1 MDPDFW
7 QGRWREGKI
16 GFHEGAPN
24 AYLRAHLPA
33 LGQARRVLV
42 PLCGKAEDLA
52 FLASDEGG
60 AREVVGVELV
70 EDAVRAFFAEH
81 GWTPSREVSGALVRY
96 THGRITVFAGDLFAT
111 TPNVLGPLDG
121 WYDRAALIALPPEL
135 RGRYVA
141 HVRSLLSPG
150 AHGLVVTVAYP
161 QALRAGP
168 PFSVP
173 DEELRAH
180 LADCGLQRL
189 ASAKAGGALESVP
202 ATESCH
208 AVRLPQA

>member
-7 QGRWREGKI
+7 KGRWREGKI

-24 AYLRAHLPA
+24 AYLRQHLSA
-33 LGQARRVLV
+33 LGPARRVLV

-60 AREVVGVELV
+60 AREIVGVELV

-81 GWTPSREVSGALVRY
+81 GWTPSREDRGALVRY
-96 THGRITVFAGDLFAT
+96 THGRISLFAGDVFAA
-111 TPNVLGPLDG
+111 TPALLGPLDG
-121 WYDRAALIALPPEL
+121 WYDRAALIALTPEL
-135 RGRYVA
+135 RARYVA
-141 HVRSLLSPG
+141 QVRSLLSGG

-161 QALRAGP
+161 QGLRAGP

-173 DEELRAH
+173 DEELLAH
-180 LADCGLQRL
+180 LAGCDVRRL

>member
-1 MDPDFW
+1 MDQDFW

-24 AYLRAHLPA
+24 AFLRQYLSA
-33 LGQARRVLV
+33 LGTARRVLV
-42 PLCGKAEDLA
+42 PLCGKAEDLV
-52 FLASDEGG
+52 FLASEAGG
-60 AREVVGVELV
+60 ARDVVGIELV
-70 EDAVRAFFAEH
+70 EDAVRAFFSEH
-81 GWTPSREVSGALVRY
+81 GWTPVREETGAIVRY
-96 THGRITVFAGDLFAT
+96 THGRISLFAGDVFAA
-111 TPNVLGPLDG
+111 TPALLGPLDG
-121 WYDRAALIALPPEL
+121 WYDRAALIALSPQV
-135 RGRYVA
+135 RARYVA

-161 QALRAGP
+161 QEIRAGP

-180 LADCGLQRL
+180 LSGCEVRLL
-189 ASAKAGGALESVP
+189 ASGRAGGALESVP

-208 AVRLPQA
+208 AVVLPRA